1 VRKRGNI
8 VSYTAEELKEMIE
21 RGEDQTD
28 WARVD
33 AMTEAELD
41 AAIARDPDWADI
53 PRDWY
58 KHATPRD
65 SKGKKTQIR
74 LRIDPDLL
82 AWIFERRPVPPE
94 HDHEVFHLL
103 VVAAAVALATIFLPA
118 LVHHSSY
125 PLTDSWG
132 LALEATAFAAALL
145 TLDRGRRWLAL
156 WVLAILVLSFTRD
169 SVWIPVLAVGF
180 CAWRMR
186 SRQRAR
192 SRAAV
197 PSVSAVTAP
206 WAGR

>member
-82 AWIFERRPVPPE
+82 AWFQRQGPGYQARIN
-94 HDHEVFHLL
+94 
-103 VVAAAVALATIFLPA
+103 
-118 LVHHSSY
+118 
-125 PLTDSWG
+125 
-132 LALEATAFAAALL
+132 AAL
-145 TLDRGRRWLAL
+145 
-156 WVLAILVLSFTRD
+156 
-169 SVWIPVLAVGF
+169 
-180 CAWRMR
+180 
-186 SRQRAR
+186 RAFVEAHER
-192 SRAAV
+192 KRA
-197 PSVSAVTAP
+197 S
-206 WAGR
+206 